1 MARVLIVE
9 DDEDDRDLLFEA
21 IHEVDHSIN
30 CIAAQNGQEA
40 LAGLRRTEMPKPDLI
55 FLDLNMPRV
64 NGMQFLKEIKRDS
77 TLQDIPVVIYTT
89 SKISTDESEC
99 KRLGAVHFI
108 TKPNSFRGI
117 CRIVADIFANEMII
131 NKRR

>member
-1 MARVLIVE
+1 MAKVLIVD

-21 IHEVDHSIN
+21 IHEVDRSTK
-30 CIAAQNGQEA
+30 CIVARNGQEA
-40 LAGLRRTEMPKPDLI
+40 LAGLRRAEMPTPDLI

-64 NGMQFLKEIKRDS
+64 NGMQFMQEIRRDP

-89 SKISTDESEC
+89 SKLSKDELEC
-99 KRLGAVHFI
+99 KRLGAVYFI

-117 CRIVADIFANEMII
+117 CKIVSEIFANEMII
-131 NKRR
+131 NKRP